1 MTIIKCNFEIFH
13 NIFTL
18 RSKMQ
23 NRWCFLQQHHIE
35 DTSPSP
41 FSSVVGSIITSKSRS
56 LGPTAA
62 PSSIISLLPFILH
75 CQLITSLKAFYLTGP
90 GDSEE
95 IWRGQE
101 LELDRE
107 TTAGINKHYLAWC
120 FPKLFL
126 QWFWFQLFRL
136 LLPPGNQRDRHSFVG
151 TPMLPYWRTLLTL
164 CYLSPKVA
172 TVVLMPYG
180 QTTLTFLFCYHPE
193 WQLFVQSS

>member
-1 MTIIKCNFEIFH
+1 
-13 NIFTL
+13 
-18 RSKMQ
+18 MQ

-56 LGPTAA
+56 LDWPTAA
-62 PSSIISLLPFILH
+62 PSSITSLLPFILH

-107 TTAGINKHYLAWC
+107 TTAGINKHYLAWG
-120 FPKLFL
+120 
-126 QWFWFQLFRL
+126 FQFFFNGSLISIRL
-136 LLPPGNQRDRHSFVG
+136 LLPPGNQRDRQFFVWFWFWFCHSFVG
-151 TPMLPYWRTLLTL
+151 IPKLPYWRTLLTL

-172 TVVLMPYG
+172 TVVLMPYW
-180 QTTLTFLFCYHPE
+180 QTTLTLLFCN
-193 WQLFVQSS
+193 

>member
-1 MTIIKCNFEIFH
+1 
-13 NIFTL
+13 
-18 RSKMQ
+18 MQ

-107 TTAGINKHYLAWC
+107 TTAGINKHYLAWG
-120 FPKLFL
+120 
-126 QWFWFQLFRL
+126 FQIFFNGSLISIRL
-136 LLPPGNQRDRHSFVG
+136 LLPPGNQRDRQFFVWFWFWFCHSFVG
-151 TPMLPYWRTLLTL
+151 IPKLPYWRTLLTL
-164 CYLSPKVA
+164 CYLS
-172 TVVLMPYG
+172 
-180 QTTLTFLFCYHPE
+180 
-193 WQLFVQSS
+193 